1 MKRFRHVDMLFI
13 MLNKG
18 LRVAFRWA
26 AAMSV
31 SECGGK
37 SLWAVSGSIPDLRG
51 ARGRRYPLRP
61 VSVPT
66 LAAMLTGATTCA
78 RCCVGVV
85 VCRMRRCLFRGFR
98 GPRATRHIA
107 IFSRPWMWL
116 RRSARWVCGLSAAAL
131 RLVLRWAASV
141 CAGARPGVMTGAR
154 AFAWRLPLPAIRGL
168 RLGSCGSGRRT
179 ARRRRR
185 CRCSRACRSRARRSR
200 GMPRFAG
207 APYARPSA
215 TAAAPVRLPSRP
227 TDRARWP
234 TSPNRFAAIRETFA
248 ENRLEAIETAKYG
261 VLRIALRRCAGTVE
275 MLSIF
280 RQTRGGARCSDSDRK
295 R

>member
-1 MKRFRHVDMLFI
+1 MLTCFLSCFTRGCGLRFVGRRRCRFRS
-13 MLNKG
+13 
-18 LRVAFRWA
+18 A
-26 AAMSV
+26 
-31 SECGGK
+31 
-37 SLWAVSGSIPDLRG
+37 G
-51 ARGRRYPLRP
+51 ARVCGPCRVRYRTFAVRGGAAIRCGRYRFRRWRRCRREP
-61 VSVPT
+61 
-66 LAAMLTGATTCA
+66 TTCA

-227 TDRARWP
+227 TDRAQWP

-248 ENRLEAIETAKYG
+248 ENRLQAIETAKYG